1 MTNKSMFKLSFIAIR
16 QWWSIGLKHVSNSS
30 RHSLGPEIDP
40 RLGHG
45 IIMDPLPCT
54 CVICG
59 SNGLNWSLPS
69 LFTSYALQ
77 KGLRRLWL
85 MHCWLHGHV
94 CEHAY
99 YGFILDKAHKTNLD
113 ASPKSYP
120 ALEIISRAAPSVE
133 AHHRSVGPDAGRNS
147 GRRRIIKNFIAVIL
161 YSMTYF

>member
-1 MTNKSMFKLSFIAIR
+1 MLYVEVMAL
-16 QWWSIGLKHVSNSS
+16 IGACL
-30 RHSLGPEIDP
+30 
-40 RLGHG
+40 
-45 IIMDPLPCT
+45 C
-54 CVICG
+54 
-59 SNGLNWSLPS
+59 

-113 ASPKSYP
+113 ASPKSDP

-133 AHHRSVGPDAGRNS
+133 AHHRSVGPDAGKIPEED
-147 GRRRIIKNFIAVIL
+147 G
-161 YSMTYF
+161 